1 MNKVY
6 LTGNLTR
13 DPEVRYTQGGKAY
26 ARFGIAVNRP
36 FSKDKD
42 AVDFFNLI
50 AWDKTAE
57 FIGKY
62 FNKGSRAVIEGR
74 LQTGKYKD
82 KQGNEVTTVEVVV
95 DNVEFG
101 GGSGKPKPKDDFGG
115 EPIDDDDLP
124 FR

>member
-13 DPEVRYTQGGKAY
+13 DPEVRYTANGKAY
-26 ARFGIAVNRP
+26 ARLGIAVNRP
-36 FSKDKD
+36 YSKD
-42 AVDFFNLI
+42 AVDFVNLL
-50 AWDKTAE
+50 AWEKTAE
-57 FIGKY
+57 FIGKH

-82 KQGNEVTTVEVVV
+82 KEGKEVTSVEVVI

-115 EPIDDDDLP
+115 EPIDDDDIP
-124 FR
+124 FV